1 MNQKLIQINDN
12 YGVTID
18 ENGNT
23 KMVSKESNDYEF
35 QDILTKENELENLS
49 LKLDN
54 AKNKLPLNKLNIILS
69 TIINVLLL
77 AGCTYLLLNIVSLKL
92 LITTIAVSCIPT
104 ETFSLLAFG
113 GIIGNCI
120 KRKNLKETI
129 KDLEEQVPKLEKEL
143 SNIKEKSRYVTDI
156 KANETKLEKDIPT
169 TYYNLPIYSEN
180 KTDEKQSKVKILSLT
195 KNRLTDI

>member
-35 QDILTKENELENLS
+35 QDILTKENELEDLN

-54 AKNKLPLNKLNIILS
+54 AKNKLSLNKLNIILS
-69 TIINVLLL
+69 TVINVFLL
-77 AGCTYLLLNIVSLKL
+77 AVCTYLLLNIVSLKF

-104 ETFSLLAFG
+104 EVFSLLAFG
-113 GIIGNCI
+113 GIVGNCI
-120 KRKNLKETI
+120 KRKNLK
-129 KDLEEQVPKLEKEL
+129 K
-143 SNIKEKSRYVTDI
+143 NI
-156 KANETKLEKDIPT
+156 
-169 TYYNLPIYSEN
+169 
-180 KTDEKQSKVKILSLT
+180 
-195 KNRLTDI
+195 

>member
-35 QDILTKENELENLS
+35 QDILTKENELEDLN

-54 AKNKLPLNKLNIILS
+54 AKNKLSLNKLNIILS
-69 TIINVLLL
+69 TVINVFLL
-77 AGCTYLLLNIVSLKL
+77 AVCTFLLLNIVSLKF

-113 GIIGNCI
+113 GIVGNCI
-120 KRKNLKETI
+120 KRKNLKKTI
-129 KDLEEQVPKLEKEL
+129 KDLEEQVPKVQKEL
-143 SNIKEKSRYVTDI
+143 SNIKEKSRYVTDV
-156 KANETKLEKDIPT
+156 KSDEDKLEKSIPT
-169 TYYNLPIYSEN
+169 AYYNLPIYSEN
-180 KTDEKQSKVKILSLT
+180 KTNEKYAKIKVLNLT
-195 KNRLTDI
+195 RNKY

>member
-35 QDILTKENELENLS
+35 QDILTKENELEDLN

-54 AKNKLPLNKLNIILS
+54 AKNKLSLNKLNIILS
-69 TIINVLLL
+69 TVINVFLL
-77 AGCTYLLLNIVSLKL
+77 AVCTYLLLNIVSLKF

-104 ETFSLLAFG
+104 EAFSLLAFG
-113 GIIGNCI
+113 GIVGNCI
-120 KRKNLKETI
+120 KRKNLKKTI
-129 KDLEEQVPKLEKEL
+129 KDLEEQVPKVQKEL
-143 SNIKEKSRYVTDI
+143 SNIKEKSRYVTDV
-156 KANETKLEKDIPT
+156 KSDEDKLEKSIPT

-180 KTDEKQSKVKILSLT
+180 KTNEKRAKIKVLNLT
-195 KNRLTDI
+195 RNKY

>member
-35 QDILTKENELENLS
+35 QDILTKENELEDLN

-69 TIINVLLL
+69 TVINVFLL
-77 AGCTYLLLNIVSLKL
+77 AVCTYLLLNIVSLKF

-104 ETFSLLAFG
+104 EAFSLLAFG
-113 GIIGNCI
+113 GIVGNCI
-120 KRKNLKETI
+120 KRKNLKKII
-129 KDLEEQVPKLEKEL
+129 KDLEEQVPKVEKKL
-143 SNIKEKSRYVTDI
+143 SNIKEKSRYVTDV
-156 KANETKLEKDIPT
+156 KADEDKLEKSIPT

-180 KTDEKQSKVKILSLT
+180 KTNEKHAKIKVLNLT
-195 KNRLTDI
+195 RNKY